1 MQGAASDAAR
11 RRSVGALCILVL
23 GIIAIAGLWPFH
35 APRNNVSWIDAK
47 NGLRFA
53 PYATVVSAKPF
64 HLAEINGDEACSLE
78 IWLAPGPDRKG
89 TILAFGSANN
99 SRVPF
104 TLRQVGENLGIE
116 RYIVDGGG
124 KVIRPWLTVE
134 RVFQNEPFFLTI
146 TARKG
151 ETRVYVN
158 GSPAQT
164 SSWFGLEGRDFEG
177 NLVLGTSTINDSW
190 SGEIR
195 GLAIYPRELSREDVS
210 EHFNRWTSKLPLDV
224 AEGEGPEVLYL
235 FNERAGNIV
244 HDDASSQGNAGRDLL
259 IPSHYAVL
267 HNPVLQSP
275 LEHYRDRWSAAHY
288 WPYWQD
294 VCVNVAGFVPVGF
307 CFATYLS
314 LVKGWRSPAA
324 SAILIGFA
332 LSLTIEVW
340 QAFLPTRN
348 SSLTDVITNTL
359 GTGLGTVVYRSPW
372 MQRVWSEGLSYL
384 GVVT

>member
-1 MQGAASDAAR
+1 M
-11 RRSVGALCILVL
+11 
-23 GIIAIAGLWPFH
+23 
-35 APRNNVSWIDAK
+35 SWIGVE

-53 PYATVVSAKPF
+53 PYATVVSAKPL

-78 IWLAPGPDRKG
+78 MWLAPGPDRKG

-116 RYIVDGGG
+116 RYIVDGRGRA
-124 KVIRPWLTVE
+124 IRPWLTVE
-134 RVFQNEPFFLTI
+134 RVFRNEPVFLTI
-146 TARKG
+146 TAGKG

-158 GSPAQT
+158 GTPAQA

-224 AEGEGPEVLYL
+224 AEGERPEVLYL

-244 HDDASSQGNAGRDLL
+244 HDDASGQGNAGRDLL

-359 GTGLGTVVYRSPW
+359 GTGMGTVFYRSSW
-372 MQRVWSEGLSYL
+372 VQRVWTESLSYL